1 MFIMLNDIC
10 IIIIK
15 VLSMKILETM
25 TLNTLS
31 QVLGHSISQLY
42 PISDAK
48 ANIKA
53 KAL

>member
-1 MFIMLNDIC
+1 MLYDIC
-10 IIIIK
+10 IIIIII
-15 VLSMKILETM
+15 LSIKILETV

-31 QVLGHSISQLY
+31 QVLGHSIGQLY